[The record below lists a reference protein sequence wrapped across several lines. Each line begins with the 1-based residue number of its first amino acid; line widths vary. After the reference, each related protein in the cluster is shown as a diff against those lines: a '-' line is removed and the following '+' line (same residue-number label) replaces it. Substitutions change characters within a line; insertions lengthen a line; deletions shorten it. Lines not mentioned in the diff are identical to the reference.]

1 MRKRCPIRIDWKIQ
15 GSTPPSHSETRGAMP
30 PDKQGFTI
38 GYVSY
43 IKESI
48 MIGFYNYT
56 VILTYISLLISTAG
70 IGLAAAGHPYAALF
84 CLLASGICD
93 MFDGKIARTRKQST
107 EEERRFGIQIDSL
120 CDVICFGVL
129 PAAIGISLAP
139 AGDLPVTAALWT
151 LGGLYVLCALI
162 RLAYFNVTEE
172 TRQSTETGRRT
183 HYLGVPVTT
192 SAVVFPMV
200 FAVSE
205 LLGSLGGMF
214 AVLAPWLYPALL
226 LITAGAFVLPVRV
239 KKPHGAGLVILGVI
253 GLLEFGLMVFL
264 MVK

>member
-1 MRKRCPIRIDWKIQ
+1 
-15 GSTPPSHSETRGAMP
+15 
-30 PDKQGFTI
+30 
-38 GYVSY
+38 
-43 IKESI
+43 

-56 VILTYISLLISTAG
+56 VILTYISLLISSAG
-70 IGLAAAGHPYAALF
+70 ICLAASGRPYAALF

-107 EEERRFGIQIDSL
+107 EEEKRFGIQIDSL

-129 PAAIGISLAP
+129 PAAIGVSLVSASHLP
-139 AGDLPVTAALWT
+139 ARLTVWSIA
-151 LGGLYVLCALI
+151 GLYILCALI

-200 FAVSE
+200 FAVAE
-205 LLGSLGGMF
+205 LLGSLGGVF
-214 AVLAPWLYPALL
+214 AILAPWLYPAFLV
-226 LITAGAFVLPVRV
+226 ITAVAFILPVRV
-239 KKPHGAGLVILGVI
+239 RKPHGTGLVILSAI
-253 GLLEFGLMVFL
+253 GLLEFGFMMFL
-264 MVK
+264 MMR

>member
-1 MRKRCPIRIDWKIQ
+1 
-15 GSTPPSHSETRGAMP
+15 
-30 PDKQGFTI
+30 
-38 GYVSY
+38 
-43 IKESI
+43 

-56 VILTYISLLISTAG
+56 VILTYISLLISSAG
-70 IGLAAAGHPYAALF
+70 ICLAAAGRPYAALF

-129 PAAIGISLAP
+129 PAAIGVSLVP
-139 AGDLPVTAALWT
+139 ADNLPVKLSLWT
-151 LGGLYVLCALI
+151 LTGLYILCALI

-200 FAVSE
+200 FAVAE
-205 LLGSLGGMF
+205 LLGSFGGFF
-214 AVLAPWLYPALL
+214 AALAPWLYPAFMV
-226 LITAGAFVLPVRV
+226 ITAVAFILPVRV
-239 KKPHGAGLVILGVI
+239 KKPHGAGLVIMGGI
-253 GLLEFGLMVFL
+253 GLCEFGLMVYL
-264 MVK
+264 LIK